1 MQFALD
7 KEYVFAKEQIS
18 ASTFVCFYDII
29 AASFFRKLCWYLKN
43 SARTIFFR
51 QSPKRAS
58 QSYKVSI
65 TGISKVNCKWMGSNT
80 SQIIWCN
87 LYSISYSNLHDLKL
101 LCVWLSI
108 LYCLSS
114 CYHVQEGE
122 RKVNIIRQFE
132 QFYSVQT
139 ILPHQQYLFSSM

>member
-1 MQFALD
+1 MFL
-7 KEYVFAKEQIS
+7 
-18 ASTFVCFYDII
+18 
-29 AASFFRKLCWYLKN
+29 LKN
-43 SARTIFFR
+43 RFRPALLFVFMTSLQHLSSENYVDIWKTLPEQYFFR
-51 QSPKRAS
+51 QSPKRTS

-122 RKVNIIRQFE
+122 RRVNIIRQFE

>member
-1 MQFALD
+1 MFL
-7 KEYVFAKEQIS
+7 
-18 ASTFVCFYDII
+18 
-29 AASFFRKLCWYLKN
+29 LKN
-43 SARTIFFR
+43 RFRPALLFVFMTSLQHLSSENYVDIWKTLPEQYFFR

-122 RKVNIIRQFE
+122 RRVNIIRQFE

-139 ILPHQQYLFSSM
+139 ILPHQRYLFSSM

>member
-1 MQFALD
+1 MFL
-7 KEYVFAKEQIS
+7 
-18 ASTFVCFYDII
+18 
-29 AASFFRKLCWYLKN
+29 LKN
-43 SARTIFFR
+43 RFRPALLFVFMTSLQHLSSENYVDIWKTLPEQYFFR

>member
-1 MQFALD
+1 MFL
-7 KEYVFAKEQIS
+7 
-18 ASTFVCFYDII
+18 
-29 AASFFRKLCWYLKN
+29 LKN
-43 SARTIFFR
+43 RFRPALLFVFMTSLQHLSSENYVDIWKTLPEQYFFR

-122 RKVNIIRQFE
+122 RRVNIIRQFE